1 MAYCNKCQT
10 ENLDNA
16 KFCRECGA
24 KITDSFGGKV
34 NTIVC
39 IECDHLNPID
49 TKFCEQCGAK
59 IIVNAETK
67 LKSVLVSAILEDHAW
82 TEDAMN
88 QINEGLNSGM
98 MKSEAKQIFLEAE
111 KRKNSLMKI
120 LKDSLKKTKDKDLI
134 KLIND
139 RIKDNEGELKAI
151 KEQIEKNED
160 NSFACP
166 YCKREIDVKGGIQDK
181 EMEIECELCHKKFK
195 CITGVAKIIRGK
207 TNARVQ
213 YGPEP
218 ISITLKQGNREMVV
232 NFKTT
237 FRFLVNKGD
246 RISIIYLKKFLS
258 KSFNEIPSLI
268 FNWSSEDVYKVGVS
282 LF

>member
-24 KITDSFGGKV
+24 KLTDSLGGNV

-39 IECDHLNPID
+39 IKCDHLNPID

-111 KRKNSLMKI
+111 KRKNNLMKI

-139 RIKDNEGELKAI
+139 RVKDNEGELKAI
-151 KEQIEKNED
+151 K
-160 NSFACP
+160 
-166 YCKREIDVKGGIQDK
+166 
-181 EMEIECELCHKKFK
+181 
-195 CITGVAKIIRGK
+195 
-207 TNARVQ
+207 
-213 YGPEP
+213 
-218 ISITLKQGNREMVV
+218 
-232 NFKTT
+232 
-237 FRFLVNKGD
+237 
-246 RISIIYLKKFLS
+246 
-258 KSFNEIPSLI
+258 
-268 FNWSSEDVYKVGVS
+268 
-282 LF
+282 